1 MVGRRLWRGE
11 QASDLLARQTTQP
24 FRLDRWEIRMTVT
37 DSPQESL
44 WLAAR
49 VLQVAADQAEADT
62 RIRRTGYVPESEVK
76 SLLWLCGS
84 LLPEDLDLAHSTDP
98 WPAGAGAASRG

>member
-1 MVGRRLWRGE
+1 
-11 QASDLLARQTTQP
+11 
-24 FRLDRWEIRMTVT
+24 
-37 DSPQESL
+37 
-44 WLAAR
+44 
-49 VLQVAADQAEADT
+49 VAADQAEADT